1 MDTLTSRLHRL
12 LYVHV
17 SLFVLLTLL
26 LTACGTATT
35 ITPVS
40 QSQTMVSNVDDFL
53 TTEAQDK
60 VSYRFS
66 GSVLIARGGKVLFSK
81 GYGMADWQHQLPNT
95 PHTKFHVASLTKQ
108 FTAMA
113 ILILQEQ
120 GKLHVQD
127 HACTY
132 VPDCPPAWQ
141 PITIH
146 ELLTHTSGI
155 PTLINPP
162 TTLPS
167 SPQQVSGEPYAEF
180 VQHSIFVPLQ
190 MRETDFDPTYPSQP
204 DQATGYV
211 VGKLPATPS
220 LLDQSLSSGW
230 FDQSLPSGWSFL
242 LAAGGLE
249 STVEDLYRWDQALYT
264 HTLVSARS
272 LEQMFTPYISTCPSG
287 TFCPTQLMSSAYGYG
302 WVIAKEPGRRVMWH
316 AGVGNGFRAYIGRYP
331 DDKTTIIVLSNLDTA
346 DAYGLAT
353 ILETRVFASP

>member
-1 MDTLTSRLHRL
+1 
-12 LYVHV
+12 
-17 SLFVLLTLL
+17 
-26 LTACGTATT
+26 
-35 ITPVS
+35 
-40 QSQTMVSNVDDFL
+40 
-53 TTEAQDK
+53 
-60 VSYRFS
+60 
-66 GSVLIARGGKVLFSK
+66 
-81 GYGMADWQHQLPNT
+81 
-95 PHTKFHVASLTKQ
+95 
-108 FTAMA
+108 
-113 ILILQEQ
+113 
-120 GKLHVQD
+120 
-127 HACTY
+127 
-132 VPDCPPAWQ
+132 
-141 PITIH
+141 
-146 ELLTHTSGI
+146 LTHTSGI

-167 SPQQVSGEPYAEF
+167 SPQQVIALYKNLPLDFPAGTQLRYSNTGYQLLGYIIQQVSGEPYAEF